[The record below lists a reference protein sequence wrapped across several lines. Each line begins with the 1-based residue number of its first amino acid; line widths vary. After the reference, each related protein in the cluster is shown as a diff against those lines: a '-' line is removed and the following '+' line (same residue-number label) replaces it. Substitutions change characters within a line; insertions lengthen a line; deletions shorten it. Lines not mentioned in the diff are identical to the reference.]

1 MRAIAAAI
9 GELWG
14 LFVEDPT
21 FTLGMLVC
29 LAIARFL
36 LPAIHMPSVWRGVA
50 LFVLLALVL
59 VENVLRSARAVS

>member
-1 MRAIAAAI
+1 MRAIVSAA

-36 LPAIHMPSVWRGVA
+36 LPAIQVPLPWRGVA
-50 LFVLLALVL
+50 LFVMLALVL

>member
-1 MRAIAAAI
+1 MRAIVSAI

-36 LPAIHMPSVWRGVA
+36 LPAIHMPLPWRGIA
-50 LFVLLALVL
+50 LFVMLAVVL
-59 VENVLRSARAVS
+59 VENVWRSARTAS